1 MRVGKI
7 IVSGFRSLAKETTII
22 DLNKINVFVG
32 KNNQGK
38 TNALEIF
45 RLLQGLTKNEPIEKV
60 YRPFSDFC
68 SVGKQL
74 LSLSIEF
81 LLDDEERE
89 KSIQLLFQGNTL
101 VESVDLIKSQ
111 FLRTIRHRLV
121 LNREGKEEETVE
133 IQNVNEGYVT
143 VRKAHRDAK
152 KRLVVEDGELR
163 AACTQL
169 KQAENVSLT
178 LKEKTQ
184 VVGAFWKVLE
194 PPADTEVVPS
204 LIVEFYA
211 NLDWTPPIRLAQP
224 RLDSMEV
231 RRLNPDGSNLP
242 QVWNTIVSEDTRTLV
257 KISDELKKTTDI
269 ADVQAPI
276 RGNQAL
282 ANMKESDGLVFD
294 LRNTSSGNNQLAI
307 LVTKIVTLP
316 RGTMLMIEEP
326 ELHLH
331 ASAQRNLRAIMESY
345 CDNHQFLMTT
355 HSTIFANMT
364 QNTSLYLVTK
374 KGMQSTFRQVKEPD
388 DLRFVKWELGHN
400 NADIYGFNLVVFV
413 EGESETVAL
422 PIMSETLDHD
432 FAQNGIKLLNIK
444 GSGKVKKLEQ
454 YLEYL
459 KDSDT
464 APFVVADG
472 NKDVSKKIQDWT
484 GSPRLLPPKNF
495 QVWEREFEDL
505 FPVEL
510 ITESL
515 IELGYREITSEK
527 LNKEKGNLSIVHA
540 IRKILYETGQ
550 NELDK
555 PALAETI
562 AKKMS
567 RIKMPVAI
575 IDLIARILNAAGVT
589 VNREELMTIPDHE
602 LPKDMLEEKKKISER
617 ASTPPRVFRDNDG
630 NVKITYTET

>member
-1 MRVGKI
+1 LRVGKI

-422 PIMSETLDHD
+422 PIMSETLGHD

>member
-422 PIMSETLDHD
+422 PIMSETLGHD

-472 NKDVSKKIQDWT
+472 NKDVSKKIQDWI
-484 GSPRLLPPKNF
+484 GSPRLLPQKNF

-510 ITESL
+510 ITGSL

>member
-1 MRVGKI
+1 LRVGKI

-422 PIMSETLDHD
+422 PIMSETLGHD

-484 GSPRLLPPKNF
+484 GSPRLLPQKNF

-510 ITESL
+510 ITGSL

>member
-422 PIMSETLDHD
+422 PIMSETLGHD